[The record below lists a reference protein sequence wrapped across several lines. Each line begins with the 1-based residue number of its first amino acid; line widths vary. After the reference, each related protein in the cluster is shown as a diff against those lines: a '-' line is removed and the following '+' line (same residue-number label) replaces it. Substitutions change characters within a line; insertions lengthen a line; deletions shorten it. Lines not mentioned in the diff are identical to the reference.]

1 MSGHGKLMYL
11 KMGKKFWC
19 PILLVLLSSAAS
31 YAQFYT
37 TGDDPA
43 SVKWYR
49 TDTETY
55 RIIYPEG
62 LDSLARVYAVTLE
75 KYKAAAGRSAGA
87 HYFRAF

>member
-1 MSGHGKLMYL
+1 MPMWNKTALPTIFFM
-11 KMGKKFWC
+11 
-19 PILLVLLSSAAS
+19 ILSVAS

-49 TDTETY
+49 TDTDTY

-62 LDSLARVYAVTLE
+62 LDSLATVYARTLE
-75 KYKAAAGRSAGA
+75 
-87 HYFRAF
+87 